1 MVVIVISDDSEA
13 SFAPFIC
20 DSEFPSFAIP
30 FHKVN
35 WSAVPAKPIVLLHL
49 PISQSRKEEANMF
62 FSSLRVARNNAF
74 LLVSSETQS
83 QIRKERNWFSGLGMK
98 WMLLP
103 NPNACILASA
113 AASVVESRTRRDGT
127 ASNAVVIGDGVTAS
141 LVCAKI
147 EADGGSVRKLSPSR
161 EIGDE
166 LRLARPAV
174 VVLCLPPL
182 HSSSAPI
189 DASFFKQLIT
199 SSPDFV
205 SVGHESSIDTEAL
218 TDALDSGVISSAYI
232 NLFGYPRSGPFAF
245 AQSCAQSICATA
257 TASASASA
265 PFVVCRVS
273 TATAT
278 APFVVCRVSTDSR
291 VSRAVWDMV
300 HAFCFNKINLNIP
313 EQLFFFEK
321 IGRSFF
327 K

>member
-189 DASFFKQLIT
+189 DASFFKQLT

-245 AQSCAQSICATA
+245 AQSTCAFASTLCTTASA
-257 TASASASA
+257 TASTLCAS
-265 PFVVCRVS
+265 
-273 TATAT
+273 

-321 IGRSFF
+321 IGRSLFSE
-327 K
+327 